1 MQDISISLLKRVL
14 NKIEHI
20 KRSRSGSPNFESHEV
35 ECNELQLAIAEY
47 MHLRGTTKVC
57 MKLCLLVHDFM
68 ALNCLLLPVFFFVL
82 TFFCL
87 SVYSYLLDSS
97 RYNQKVCFGPRCYKK
112 FF

>member
-35 ECNELQLAIAEY
+35 ECNDLQLAIAEY

-57 MKLCLLVHDFM
+57 MILCLLVHDFM
-68 ALNCLLLPVFFFVL
+68 VLIAYCHPFFFS
-82 TFFCL
+82 FFP
-87 SVYSYLLDSS
+87 S
-97 RYNQKVCFGPRCYKK
+97 
-112 FF
+112 